1 MLIGFG
7 ITFVF
12 IFILFE
18 ILGISELVW
27 PILVPILTTTFGMVF
42 FIFVIIAIVSSQGCN
57 RPSDQEMVQRASY
70 QKYPSHDSTTSEYPT
85 YDSITIGAAYVIP
98 VYCPQCM
105 NKLELDKVEWIGS
118 SELTCPSCFS
128 VVQAS
133 VREEF

>member
-12 IFILFE
+12 IFILFD
-18 ILGISELVW
+18 ILGISEYVW
-27 PILVPILTTTFGMVF
+27 PILVPILTTTFGIVF

-57 RPSDQEMVQRASY
+57 KPSDQEMVQRASY
-70 QKYPSHDSTTSEYPT
+70 QKYTS